1 MLAAHGVSLPHLA
14 DTQHLHPQQPS
25 KGHMFAGACV
35 DVIPQLQVLHSF
47 ASNDTKCSANITVV
61 TQLDITQY
69 ACLEG
74 RAAVSVKDFDPMPH
88 AAACRLMALQS
99 LCLVWKGWIAAAVL
113 APRHVKDSALASLA
127 TWHAS
132 MQQVGE
138 LHAST
143 ASANQF
149 LSTHNIHHIVAQL
162 GQG

>member
-35 DVIPQLQVLHSF
+35 DVIPELRVLRSF

-61 TQLDITQY
+61 TQLDIKQYVLSGTQDS
-69 ACLEG
+69 CICNQKIDL
-74 RAAVSVKDFDPMPH
+74 MPH

-113 APRHVKDSALASLA
+113 APHHMKDSALASLA
-127 TWHAS
+127 AWHAS
-132 MQQVGE
+132 LQQVGE

-143 ASANQF
+143 A
-149 LSTHNIHHIVAQL
+149 
-162 GQG
+162 